1 MVRFFTSLI
10 VTVVIVAVVVIA
22 WAPTAKSGGGIPEDS
37 CDDFCQTQTAC
48 MCAKLLGGS
57 LRLTQC
63 VIAPDCNNNNFASF
77 MDSGGSF
84 CDCSS
89 ATPVCKL
96 WEFPLVAQQ
105 LPFESQECGPIVCP
119 TSPP

>member
-22 WAPTAKSGGGIPEDS
+22 WAPPAKSGIPIPPES
-37 CDDFCQTQTAC
+37 CDDFCQTQTIC

-63 VIAPDCNNNNFASF
+63 VIAPSCQYQMFY
-77 MDSGGSF
+77 GGGGNY
-84 CDCSS
+84 CDCST

-105 LPFESQECGPIVCP
+105 LPFEIQACGPICNP
-119 TSPP
+119 C

>member
-22 WAPTAKSGGGIPEDS
+22 WAPTAKSGGGGSIPEEF
-37 CDDFCQTQTAC
+37 CDDFCQSQTIC

-63 VIAPDCNNNNFASF
+63 VIAPSCQYQMFY
-77 MDSGGSF
+77 GGGGNY
-84 CDCSS
+84 CDCST
-89 ATPVCKL
+89 ATPVCKP

-105 LPFESQECGPIVCP
+105 LPFESQMCIIDG
-119 TSPP
+119 SPG

>member
-22 WAPTAKSGGGIPEDS
+22 WAPTAKSQGIDEEF
-37 CDDFCQTQTAC
+37 CDDFCQTQTIC

-63 VIAPDCNNNNFASF
+63 VIAPSCQYQ
-77 MDSGGSF
+77 MYYGGGGNI

-89 ATPVCKL
+89 ATPVCKP

-105 LPFESQECGPIVCP
+105 LPFEIQACGPICDP
-119 TSPP
+119 C

>member
-1 MVRFFTSLI
+1 MRGYFTSLI

-22 WAPTAKSGGGIPEDS
+22 WAPTAKSGPTIPEDQ
-37 CDDFCQTQTAC
+37 CDDFCQTQTIC

-63 VIAPDCNNNNFASF
+63 VIAPSCQPSRWEWTD
-77 MDSGGSF
+77 GSY
-84 CDCSS
+84 CDCST
-89 ATPVCKL
+89 ATPVCKP

-105 LPFESQECGPIVCP
+105 LPFELQPCDDG
-119 TSPP
+119 SPG

>member
-1 MVRFFTSLI
+1 MKRHLISLMA
-10 VTVVIVAVVVIA
+10 TVVIVAVVVIA
-22 WAPTAKSGGGIPEDS
+22 WAPPAKSGYGYPIPPDQ
-37 CDDFCQTQTAC
+37 CDDFCQTQTIC

-63 VIAPDCNNNNFASF
+63 VIAPSCVWNNYKMVN
-77 MDSGGSF
+77 F

-96 WEFPLVAQQ
+96 WEKGLVAQE
-105 LPFESQECGPIVCP
+105 LPFETQQCEITCQ
-119 TSPP
+119 

>member
-1 MVRFFTSLI
+1 MKRYLISLI
-10 VTVVIVAVVVIA
+10 ATVVIVAVVVVA
-22 WAPTAKSGGGIPEDS
+22 WAPTAKSGGGGSIPEEF
-37 CDDFCQTQTAC
+37 CDDFCQSQTIC

-63 VIAPDCNNNNFASF
+63 VIAPSCVCNYYGNPV
-77 MDSGGSF
+77 

-96 WEFPLVAQQ
+96 WEFPLVAQE
-105 LPFESQECGPIVCP
+105 LPFELQECFTDGGG
-119 TSPP
+119 

>member
-22 WAPTAKSGGGIPEDS
+22 WAPPAKSGYNYPISPES
-37 CDDFCQTQTAC
+37 CDDFCQTQTIC

-105 LPFESQECGPIVCP
+105 LPFEFQPCGD
-119 TSPP
+119 T

>member
-1 MVRFFTSLI
+1 MKRYLFSLI
-10 VTVVIVAVVVIA
+10 ATVVIVAVVVIA

-63 VIAPDCNNNNFASF
+63 VIAPSCVCNYY
-77 MDSGGSF
+77 GGGV

>member
-63 VIAPDCNNNNFASF
+63 VIAPSCQPSRWEWTD
-77 MDSGGSF
+77 GSY
-84 CDCSS
+84 CDCST
-89 ATPVCKL
+89 ATPVCKP

-105 LPFESQECGPIVCP
+105 LPFELQPCDDGSDG
-119 TSPP
+119 

>member
-1 MVRFFTSLI
+1 MARFFTSLI

-22 WAPTAKSGGGIPEDS
+22 WAPTAKSGPTIPEDQ
-37 CDDFCQTQTAC
+37 CDDFCQTQTIC

-63 VIAPDCNNNNFASF
+63 VIAPQCEYVMYADFCN
-77 MDSGGSF
+77 
-84 CDCSS
+84 CDS
-89 ATPVCKL
+89 ATPVCKP

-105 LPFESQECGPIVCP
+105 LPFESQMCIIDG
-119 TSPP
+119 SPG

>member
-1 MVRFFTSLI
+1 MRGYFTSLI

-22 WAPTAKSGGGIPEDS
+22 WAPTAKSGSSFPEES
-37 CDDFCQTQTAC
+37 CDDFCQTQTIC

-63 VIAPDCNNNNFASF
+63 VIAPSCVCGNY
-77 MDSGGSF
+77 GPV

-96 WEFPLVAQQ
+96 WEKGLVAQE
-105 LPFESQECGPIVCP
+105 LPFETQQCEITCQ
-119 TSPP
+119 

>member
-22 WAPTAKSGGGIPEDS
+22 WAPTAKSGFSIPEES
-37 CDDFCQTQTAC
+37 CDDFCQTQTIC

-63 VIAPDCNNNNFASF
+63 VIAPNCEWNDYKMLNFCN
-77 MDSGGSF
+77 
-84 CDCSS
+84 CDS
-89 ATPVCKL
+89 ATPVCKP
-96 WEFPLVAQQ
+96 WEFPLVAQE
-105 LPFESQECGPIVCP
+105 LPFELQECFTDGGG
-119 TSPP
+119 